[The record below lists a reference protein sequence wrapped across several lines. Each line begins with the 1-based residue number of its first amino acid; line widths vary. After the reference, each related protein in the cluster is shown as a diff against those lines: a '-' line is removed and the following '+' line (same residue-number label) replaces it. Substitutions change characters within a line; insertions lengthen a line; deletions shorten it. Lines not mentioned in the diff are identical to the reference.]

1 MDIMKKIITALA
13 LTLLISTA
21 SAQDTFQLDNVSST
35 GNADKKDPIII
46 ILCMPFPSCE
56 ENGA

>member
-1 MDIMKKIITALA
+1 MKKIISALA

-21 SAQDTFQLDNVSST
+21 SAQNSSQLDSVNST
-35 GNADKKDPIII
+35 ASADKKDPIII

-56 ENGA
+56 ELDN

>member
-1 MDIMKKIITALA
+1 MKKIISALA

-21 SAQDTFQLDNVSST
+21 SAQNSSQLNDYTDTAKS
-35 GNADKKDPIII
+35 KKDGPII

-56 ENGA
+56 ELDD